1 MAKVIL
7 TCGLVCAGKTTY
19 ARRLCADM
27 PAAFLSADEIML
39 ALFGPDAG
47 DKHDMYFARVR
58 DYLYE
63 KAASLARDGID
74 TVADLGMWSRKER
87 DRARRF
93 FKDRGID
100 MEIRY
105 LKIGEEEWTRRIRL
119 RSRDIARGF
128 SGAYEVDEGL
138 RKKCLA
144 AFEEPE
150 GEENVTTL
158 RAEDLPFPAEG
169 FPASAGTS

>member
-19 ARRLCADM
+19 ARRLCARL
-27 PAAFLSADEIML
+27 PAAHLSADEIML

-47 DKHDMYFARVR
+47 EMHDVYFARVR
-58 DYLYE
+58 KYLYE
-63 KAASLARDGID
+63 KAASLARDGINA
-74 TVADLGMWSRKER
+74 VADLGMWSREER

-93 FKDRGID
+93 FAERGIET
-100 MEIRY
+100 EIHY
-105 LKIGEEEWTRRIRL
+105 LKIGEEEWLRRIRF
-119 RSRDIARGF
+119 RSRDIAQGF
-128 SGAYEVDEGL
+128 AGAYEVDEGL

-150 GEENVTTL
+150 GEEGVTIL
-158 RAEDLPFPAEG
+158 RAEELPPHDEE
-169 FPASAGTS
+169 

>member
-27 PAAFLSADEIML
+27 PAALLSADEIML

-47 DKHDMYFARVR
+47 DRHDVYFARVR
-58 DYLYE
+58 DYLYQ
-63 KAASLARDGID
+63 KAASMARDGIN
-74 TVADLGMWSRKER
+74 TVADLGMWSREER

-93 FKDRGID
+93 FKDRGIE

-105 LKIGEEEWTRRIRL
+105 LKIGRDEWLRRIRR
-119 RSRDIARGF
+119 RSLDIAQGF

-138 RKKCLA
+138 REKCLA
-144 AFEEPE
+144 SFEEPE
-150 GEENVTTL
+150 GEEGVTTV
-158 RAEDLPFPAEG
+158 RAEDLPLRTGEENG
-169 FPASAGTS
+169 